1 MKRFGQLFSKL
12 RISVIILAICV
23 AALLVPNTVRADGI
37 HMDCTNG
44 KTFLGIPTWYDGM
57 CGQDLEINDFITNL
71 LANALR
77 IVFGALGLVSFVF
90 IIVSGFQMMLAQ
102 GNSQKTAAAQSTL
115 IKAIGG
121 LIIGLAANAIV
132 TFIGKAIGLNI

>member
-1 MKRFGQLFSKL
+1 MRKL
-12 RISVIILAICV
+12 TSRISKAKLAII
-23 AALLVPNTVRADGI
+23 ALTAMSALLLAPNVAKADGI
-37 HMDCTNG
+37 YMDCTNG

-57 CGQDLEINDFITNL
+57 CNQDLEIGDFITNL
-71 LANALR
+71 LTNVLR
-77 IVFGALGLVSFVF
+77 ILFGALGLVSFVF

-102 GNSQKTAAAQSTL
+102 GNSQRTAAAQSTL

-132 TFIGKAIGLNI
+132 TFVGKAVGLDI